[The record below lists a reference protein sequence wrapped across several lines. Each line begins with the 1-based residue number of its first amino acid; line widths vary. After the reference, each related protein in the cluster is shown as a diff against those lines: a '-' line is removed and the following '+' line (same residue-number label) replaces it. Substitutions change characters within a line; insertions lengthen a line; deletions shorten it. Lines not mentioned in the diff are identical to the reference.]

1 MFRFSL
7 ILFCSLLLISLS
19 ENAKILGI
27 FPTPSISHQVVFRAL
42 MEDLSERGHQL
53 TILTTDPSKTKNP
66 NVTEIDFHDCYKEFR
81 EKLNFVEFKETKQDS
96 FDLMNNFNVILMN
109 IMEDHLNHLEVKKLI
124 ANKDTY
130 KFDLV
135 ILEYLNYVPMLAFA
149 EHFDAPVIGITSL
162 DTFASGHELMGNEAN
177 PVIHS
182 EILFPYQH
190 GKLNFWDRYESLKYY
205 LRVRFSM
212 QPRMDKI
219 YTKFIAKHFPNV
231 TATLNEM
238 KERVALMMTNT
249 HPAMGFNRPILPNTI
264 QLGFMHIEKPKP
276 LDVGDLK
283 TFLDNSKNGV
293 IYMSLG
299 SNVQSKDLG
308 QQSVDIFLK
317 VFGTMK
323 YDVLWKW
330 EADTLP
336 NKPENVRISK
346 WLPQSDL
353 LAHPKI
359 KLFITQGGQQSME
372 EAIDR
377 AVPLIVIPFLGDQD
391 ANAERMKIKGI
402 GYPLD
407 LHSLSVNVLKEAINE
422 MLKPKYKKNIEELR
436 DLIYDEPMTSRE
448 RAVWWTEY
456 ILRHKGAKHLKYE
469 GRKTPFY
476 QRYWLDF
483 ISIGILIIIATIK
496 SILVIIKLLRTNKKV
511 KKN

>member
-1 MFRFSL
+1 MFKFILL
-7 ILFCSLLLISLS
+7 ILCNFLLINLS

-42 MEDLSERGHQL
+42 MKDLSERGHQL

-66 NVTEIDFHDCYKEFR
+66 NVTVIDFHDCYKEL
-81 EKLNFVEFKETKQDS
+81 KHLSFVEFKETKQDQS
-96 FDLMNNFNVILMN
+96 SLMMTLNQIYMS
-109 IMEDHLNHLEVKKLI
+109 IMEDHLNHPEVKKLLQ
-124 ANKDTY
+124 NKDTI

-162 DTFASGHELMGNEAN
+162 DTFTSGHELMGNEAN
-177 PVIHS
+177 PVIHP
-182 EILFPYQH
+182 EILFSHQH
-190 GKLNFWDRYESLKYY
+190 GKLNFWDRYESLKYD

-212 QPRMDKI
+212 QPNMDKKFI
-219 YTKFIAKHFPNV
+219 KFIAKHFPNV
-231 TATLNEM
+231 TASLDDM
-238 KERVALMMTNT
+238 KQRVAILMTNT

-276 LDVGDLK
+276 LPAGDLK
-283 TFLDNSKNGV
+283 SFLDNSKNGV

-308 QQSVDIFLK
+308 QQSVDILLK
-317 VFGTMK
+317 VFGSIK

-330 EADTLP
+330 EADILP
-336 NKPENVRISK
+336 NKPDNVKISK

-377 AVPLIVIPFLGDQD
+377 TVPLIVIPFLGDQD
-391 ANAERMKIKGI
+391 ANAQRMKSKGI

-407 LHSLSVNVLKEAINE
+407 LHSLSESSLKEAINE

-436 DLIYDEPMTSRE
+436 ELIYDQPMTSRE

-456 ILRHKGAKHLKYE
+456 VLRHKGAKHLKYA
-469 GRKTPFY
+469 GIKTPFY

-483 ISIGILIIIATIK
+483 ISIGLLLIAAMIK
-496 SILVIIKLLRTNKKV
+496 SIYLIINLLRTNKKV

>member
-1 MFRFSL
+1 MFKYILL
-7 ILFCSLLLISLS
+7 ILCNLLLINLA
-19 ENAKILGI
+19 ENANILGI

-42 MEDLSERGHQL
+42 MKDLSERGHQL
-53 TILTTDPSKTKNP
+53 TILTTDLSGTKNP
-66 NVTEIDFHDCYKEFR
+66 NVTEIDFHDCYKE
-81 EKLNFVEFKETKQDS
+81 LQNLSFVEFKETKQDQAS
-96 FDLMNNFNVILMN
+96 LMMTLNQIYMN
-109 IMEDHLNHLEVKKLI
+109 IMEDHLKHPEVKMLMD
-124 ANKDTY
+124 NKNTK
-130 KFDLV
+130 KFDLI

-162 DTFASGHELMGNEAN
+162 DTFTPGHELMGNEAN
-177 PVIHS
+177 PVIHP
-182 EILFPYQH
+182 EILFACEH
-190 GKLNFWDRYESLKYY
+190 GKLNFWDRFESLKYD
-205 LRVRFSM
+205 LKVRYSM
-212 QPRMDKI
+212 QPKMDQI
-219 YTKFIAKHFPNV
+219 YMKFIAKHFPNV
-231 TATLNEM
+231 TASLDEL

-264 QLGFMHIEKPKP
+264 QLGFMHIEQPKP
-276 LDVGDLK
+276 LPTGDLK
-283 TFLDNSKNGV
+283 SFLDNSKNGV

-336 NKPENVRISK
+336 NKPDNVRISK

-377 AVPLIVIPFLGDQD
+377 TVPLIVIPFFGDQD
-391 ANAERMKIKGI
+391 ANARRMKSKGI

-407 LHSLSVNVLKEAINE
+407 LHSLSEERLKEAINE

-456 ILRHKGAKHLKYE
+456 VIRHKGAKHLKYA
-469 GRKTPFY
+469 GRNTPFY

-483 ISIGILIIIATIK
+483 ISIGLLIIVATIK

-511 KKN
+511 KQN